1 MKPDARG
8 HCYNRRVLS
17 SLPKSAQAHLEEILA
32 SSIFSP
38 SPKCRDFLRF
48 VVLETLAGRGEF
60 LKERTIAAE
69 VFGKG
74 VNFEPGEDSIVRV
87 RAREVR
93 KRLDEFYAAN
103 PDFPVRIEL
112 PVGGYIPRIIITEAA
127 PTVLPTAPVA
137 PSPPILKTPVS
148 PLPVPPSAPNMSRA
162 DPPPG
167 RWSRRR
173 LLGAGA
179 AVTAVAAAGLYP
191 LKNDLR
197 HSPLDHLWKP
207 VFDTGKPLILSI
219 PILTTETGQITDRV
233 GLGAARAATDVV
245 AFIARQKYPYE
256 LRIGE
261 ELTYPQM
268 CEQPTLLLSGFV
280 SGWRRRLNKQFRFS
294 LVEQSD
300 QHQAISVCDTSNG
313 HIWGPV
319 VRTNGFFGDE
329 DYGIVTRYFDNSV
342 GQTVLIATGVTTFGT
357 LAAARYLV
365 EESLFSKLLERAPN
379 DWHKKNFQ
387 AVIHVTVVGTTI
399 VGPSVVATHFWSE

>member
-1 MKPDARG
+1 MGR
-8 HCYNRRVLS
+8 CYNRRVLT
-17 SLPKSAQAHLEEILA
+17 SLPKSAHAHLEDILA

-48 VVLETLAGRGEF
+48 VVLETLAGRSEF

-103 PDFPVRIEL
+103 SDFPMRIEL
-112 PVGGYIPRIIITEAA
+112 PVGAYIPRIVITENDPPVIAD
-127 PTVLPTAPVA
+127 APVV
-137 PSPPILKTPVS
+137 PSPPILKAPVH
-148 PLPVPPSAPNMSRA
+148 PLPVPQLAANMSRA
-162 DPPPG
+162 EPPPDQ
-167 RWSRRR
+167 WSRRR
-173 LLGAGA
+173 LLATGA
-179 AVTAVAAAGLYP
+179 AVTAATATALYP
-191 LKNDLR
+191 FRNDLR
-197 HSPLDHLWKP
+197 DNSLDYLWKP

-233 GLGAARAATDVV
+233 GLGAARAATEVV
-245 AFIARQKYPYE
+245 AFIARHKYPYE
-256 LRIGE
+256 MRIGE

-268 CEQPTLLLSGFV
+268 CEQPTLLLSGFI

-300 QHQAISVCDTSNG
+300 QHQAISVCDTANG

-319 VRTNGFFGDE
+319 VRANGFFGDE

-357 LAAARYLV
+357 LAAARYMV
-365 EESLFSKLLERAPN
+365 EESLFSKLLEHAPK
-379 DWHKKNFQ
+379 DWRPKNFP
-387 AVIHVTVVGTTI
+387 AVVHVAVVGTTI

>member
-1 MKPDARG
+1 MKPNASGR
-8 HCYNRRVLS
+8 CYNHRVLT
-17 SLPKSAQAHLEEILA
+17 SLPKTAHAHLEEILA
-32 SSIFSP
+32 SPVFSP

-60 LKERTIAAE
+60 LKERTIAVE

-93 KRLDEFYAAN
+93 KRLDEFYAGN
-103 PDFPVRIEL
+103 PDFPVRIDL
-112 PVGGYIPRIIITEAA
+112 PVGGYIPRIVIAENA
-127 PTVLPTAPVA
+127 PAVVPSAPMV
-137 PSPPILKTPVS
+137 PSPPILKA
-148 PLPVPPSAPNMSRA
+148 PVPQFAADMPRPEQPS
-162 DPPPG
+162 G
-167 RWSRRR
+167 GWSRRR
-173 LLGAGA
+173 LLATGA
-179 AVTAVAAAGLYP
+179 AVTAAAATALYP

-197 HSPLDHLWKP
+197 SNSLDHLWKP

-233 GLGAARAATDVV
+233 GLGAARAAMDVV
-245 AFIARQKYPYE
+245 AFIVRHKHPYE
-256 LRIGE
+256 VRVGE

-280 SGWRRRLNKQFRFS
+280 SGWPRRLNKQFRFS

-357 LAAARYLV
+357 LAAARYLTD
-365 EESLFSKLLERAPN
+365 ESLFTKLLEHAPN
-379 DWHKKNFQ
+379 DWRKKNFQ
-387 AVIHVTVVGTTI
+387 AVIHVAVVGTTV

>member
-1 MKPDARG
+1 MLKSP
-8 HCYNRRVLS
+8 
-17 SLPKSAQAHLEEILA
+17 PTSAQAQLEVILA
-32 SSIFSP
+32 SPIFSP

-48 VVLETLAGRGEF
+48 VVLETLAGRGES
-60 LKERTIAAE
+60 LKERTIASE

-93 KRLDEFYAAN
+93 KRLDEFYATN
-103 PDFPVRIEL
+103 PDFPVRIDL
-112 PVGGYIPRIIITEAA
+112 PVGGYIPRILITESA
-127 PTVLPTAPVA
+127 PPVLADAPVVPA
-137 PSPPILKTPVS
+137 PPTLEAPLARLPASSPPAEK
-148 PLPVPPSAPNMSRA
+148 PS
-162 DPPPG
+162 G
-167 RWSRRR
+167 WSRRR
-173 LLGAGA
+173 LLAAGA
-179 AVTAVAAAGLYP
+179 TVAAAATLYP
-191 LKNDLR
+191 LR
-197 HSPLDHLWKP
+197 HELQDTPLDRLWKP
-207 VFDTGKPLILSI
+207 VFATGKPLIISI
-219 PILTTETGQITDRV
+219 PILTTDTGDLTDRV
-233 GLGAARAATDVV
+233 GLGAARAATDVI
-245 AFIARQKYPYE
+245 AFIARHKYPYD
-256 LRIGE
+256 LRFGT

-329 DYGIVTRYFDNSV
+329 DYGICTRFFDNSV

-365 EESLFSKLLERAPN
+365 DESLLSKLLEHAPT
-379 DWHKKNFQ
+379 DWYKKNFQ
-387 AVIHVTVVGTTI
+387 AVVHVAVVGTTI